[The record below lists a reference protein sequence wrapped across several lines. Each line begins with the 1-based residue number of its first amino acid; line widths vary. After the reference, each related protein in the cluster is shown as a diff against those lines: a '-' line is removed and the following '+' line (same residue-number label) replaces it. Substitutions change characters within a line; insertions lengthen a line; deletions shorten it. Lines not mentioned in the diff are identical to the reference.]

1 MTATTGTTIEGVS
14 VLPKNGGRLGDPF
27 AIGLSRRGIE
37 VRRRD
42 RPAQM
47 MSWDRVSPWEI
58 AERDGYVLLILRG
71 GGRATPLVVPGWTL
85 DDLEILM
92 RAVTADSGADDGGV
106 ATASPPPEPAAAAP
120 SSNAAARPAPVRSRV
135 ERRRRRRV
143 QLTWKPVVT
152 VLLLCALATAVTL
165 VLLQSS
171 GIINWGFLG
180 PVA

>member
-27 AIGLSRRGIE
+27 AIALSRRGIE

-92 RAVTADSGADDGGV
+92 RDVTADSGEDGGGV
-106 ATASPPPEPAAAAP
+106 AASPPPEPAAAAP

-152 VLLLCALATAVTL
+152 VLLLCALASAVTL

>member
-1 MTATTGTTIEGVS
+1 M
-14 VLPKNGGRLGDPF
+14 
-27 AIGLSRRGIE
+27 
-37 VRRRD
+37 
-42 RPAQM
+42 
-47 MSWDRVSPWEI
+47 
-58 AERDGYVLLILRG
+58 
-71 GGRATPLVVPGWTL
+71 VPGWTL
-85 DDLEILM
+85 DDLETVM
-92 RAVTADSGADDGGV
+92 RARDGRFRRRRRWDGDCV
-106 ATASPPPEPAAAAP
+106 PTSRTGAAAP
-120 SSNAAARPAPVRSRV
+120 SSNAAVRPAPVRSRV